1 MSLSEI
7 NLVQITEEGDSFIY
21 EVNTKE
27 VCLGKIALVL
37 STLRST
43 SSASVIEGKSE
54 WNNSSGTITVQKEKL
69 KEVKDLY
76 VYLKDQNSQITGTPV
91 KVYYEPLSLKGWYIT
106 KNLELAFMPDRGKSA
121 FEFSKRLVI
130 FYQDEGGF
138 DQYCM
143 LDLPN
148 VRVSLE
154 QLDLWEDS
162 SDFTFRLGYYMEDE
176 EAGIYSA
183 YCPPVSAYIK
193 PPQIQKTAVSGSKV
207 TLSGSFEDKVP
218 LWVQIYSGGQLLKEA
233 AAEKGELD
241 LSGLYVDEEEGLSL
255 TPYYKTELGRSL
267 YGGKAEVILRS
278 PVMESCSIGGGK
290 AAIRLERSGTYAVSY
305 TLSDEIRPPEGHA
318 FRDALGY
325 TLSDE
330 VHASCDSCS
339 LEAGGACPEMYGKE
353 NQVITGRQFQ
363 LPQAAAEF
371 QIGYLSGNAAGPMVN
386 YAVKERAVYAFVQG
400 EESFYLACDRPDGCG
415 LNADIAVEP
424 GVKLAEGC
432 AYTGT
437 YFQLA
442 DAGEKAVLTMKK
454 EIFTAETEAVHGDY
468 IKLMKQIAAH
478 RDIFLA
484 VRSAVL
490 EKLPM
495 RAGEMLFYYYD
506 HCPESGY
513 VGIYEGMNLMT
524 EYTVYQNIPDARQS
538 NGDLNGFVGTGT
550 AGYQVVERDG
560 RLKIEPFAGEMNFAV
575 APPRDMGSDNKLC
588 GGAGIADL
596 LYQGFS
602 AAYMRLVY
610 PAQFTDRSSTGN
622 LCYDRNICL
631 LSSGSWDRLS
641 EATEHMRTGGLGV
654 EGCAYHYF
662 RGRAVVVPQICV
674 NVCGNVLRVSLG
686 TRLADV
692 QKSMGLKECRLYRM
706 VNGEKL
712 PVKYQNTQIP
722 LVAGDCLEL

>member
-1 MSLSEI
+1 MPSDGMPPNECVGRYIILGGHTMSLSEI

-27 VCLGKIALVL
+27 ACLGNITVVL

-43 SSASVIEGKSE
+43 ASASVIEGESE

-69 KEVKDLY
+69 KEVSDLY

-91 KVYYEPLSLKGWYIT
+91 KVYYEALSLKSWYIT
-106 KNLELAFMPDRGKSA
+106 KNLELTLLPDRKNTA
-121 FEFSKRLVI
+121 YEFSKRLVL
-130 FYQDEGGF
+130 FYQDAEG
-138 DQYCM
+138 YEKHCM

-148 VRVSLE
+148 VRISLE
-154 QLDLWEDS
+154 QLDLWEYS
-162 SDFTFRLGYYMEDE
+162 PDFTFRLGYYMEDE
-176 EAGIYSA
+176 EAGIYGA
-183 YCPPVSAYIK
+183 YCPSVSVYIA

-207 TLSGSFEDKVP
+207 TLSGNFADTVS
-218 LWVQIYSGGQLLKEA
+218 LWVQIYSGGQFLREA
-233 AAEKGELD
+233 AVENGEVD
-241 LSGLYVDEEEGLSL
+241 ISELYVDKEEGLSL

-267 YGGKAEVILRS
+267 YGSKAEVILRS
-278 PVMESCSIGGGK
+278 PVVESCNICDGNVD
-290 AAIRLERSGTYAVSY
+290 IRMERSGIYAVSY
-305 TLSDEIRPPEGHA
+305 
-318 FRDALGY
+318 
-325 TLSDE
+325 
-330 VHASCDSCS
+330 
-339 LEAGGACPEMYGKE
+339 GKE
-353 NQVITGRQFQ
+353 DQVITGRQFQ
-363 LPQAAAEF
+363 VPQEALEF
-371 QIGYLSGNAAGPMVN
+371 QIGYINGNAAGPAVN
-386 YAVKERAVYAFVQG
+386 YEVKERAVYAFVQG
-400 EESFYLACDRPDGCG
+400 EESFYLACGRPDGCG
-415 LNADIAVEP
+415 LNQDIAVEP
-424 GVKLAEGC
+424 GAKQAEGS

-437 YFQLA
+437 YFQLEGT
-442 DAGEKAVLTMKK
+442 GEKTILTMKK
-454 EIFTAETEAVHGDY
+454 EIFTAEPEAVHEDY
-468 IKLMKQIAAH
+468 KNLMKQIAAK
-478 RDIFLA
+478 REVFFA

-490 EKLPM
+490 ENLPM

-560 RLKIEPFAGEMNFAV
+560 DLKIEPFAGEMNFVV
-575 APPRDMGSDNKLC
+575 APPKDIGSDNKLC

-602 AAYMRLVY
+602 AKYMRLVY
-610 PAQFTDRSSTGN
+610 PARFTDRSSTGN

-654 EGCAYHYF
+654 DGCAYHYF
-662 RGRAVVVPQICV
+662 RGRAVVIPQICV
-674 NVCGNVLRVSLG
+674 TVCGNVLYVSLG
-686 TRLADV
+686 TRLSDV

-722 LVAGDCLEL
+722 LVAGDCIEL